1 MKQEKRVRMLVRM
14 GAAAVFCVLALGG
27 CALVTD
33 RTQDGVLPGVT
44 LMGEPVGGMTEDGV
58 RAAACAWAESRLA
71 EKTLTLHSGGETF
84 AVRPED

>member
-27 CALVTD
+27 CALVSAAAD

-44 LMGEPVGGMTEDGV
+44 LMGEPVGGMPEGLRLGGV
-58 RAAACAWAESRLA
+58 AACRKDADAPFR
-71 EKTLTLHSGGETF
+71 
-84 AVRPED
+84 R

>member
-44 LMGEPVGGMTEDGV
+44 LMVLLEM
-58 RAAACAWAESRLA
+58 L
-71 EKTLTLHSGGETF
+71 
-84 AVRPED
+84 